1 MLPRVAFAIFLA
13 AACRVSAQEACTDA
27 LPAPPPLLAQPQP
40 VPSSAWLDLRQTTS
54 RNSKTQ
60 EAPEWVEAL
69 SLLPGELTEGG
80 TASKSVFRI
89 RVTPPSPDYKILFFL
104 PGELTEGGTASK
116 SVFRIRVTPPSP
128 DYKILFFRL
137 YFDDKPNQQPELVA
151 WDETGSHI
159 LRSGTLGA
167 GMNLP
172 SSDSLIIPM
181 TGASAI
187 DIEVPGDGK
196 TIRAAYLDWMTS
208 SEVVHPVNVEHR
220 DIIAEPFSVVP
231 ALHAPPG
238 DVENFGTVT
247 ATLAAEAIQLDA
259 RTQQNAVFQFPIE
272 AQPLTAL
279 LTFEIANPRIDAPP
293 EVYINGQNIGAVA
306 LTLPDL
312 ADPGYR
318 GESEPLTTEMHFNYT
333 GWLRAQRSGYRRLRN
348 PSNASPAKVHLGQVG
363 LSSPHRQLNF
373 CDGEAV
379 TLDWECSRRR

>member
-1 MLPRVAFAIFLA
+1 MFTRAAFAIFLA
-13 AACRVSAQEACTDA
+13 TVCCVNAQEALWDA
-27 LPAPPPLLAQPQP
+27 LPAPPPMIAAPLPMATEPPPTVAEPL
-40 VPSSAWLDLRQTTS
+40 PSSAWLDLRQTMS

-60 EAPEWVEAL
+60 EAPTWVEAL
-69 SLLPGELTEGG
+69 TLLPGERTEGG

-89 RVTPPSPDYKILFFL
+89 RVTPP
-104 PGELTEGGTASK
+104 G
-116 SVFRIRVTPPSP
+116 P

-137 YFDDKPNQQPELVA
+137 FFDDKPNQQPELVA
-151 WDETGSHI
+151 WDETGTHI

-172 SSDSLIIPM
+172 SSDSVIIPM

-231 ALHAPPG
+231 ALHAPPE

-247 ATLAAEAIQLDA
+247 ATLAAEAIRLDA
-259 RTQQNAVFQFPIE
+259 RAEQNAVFQFPIE
-272 AQPLTAL
+272 AEPLTAL
-279 LTFEIANPRIDAPP
+279 LTFEITNPRIDAPP
-293 EVYINGQNIGAVA
+293 EVYVNGQNVGAVS

-318 GESEPLTTEMHFNYT
+318 GQAEPLTTDMHFNYT
-333 GWLRAQRSGYRRLRN
+333 GWVRAQKIVPATALKVGANDLVVTNGARTGASAIRATQIQLKYIWDKSDYLLRTG
-348 PSNASPAKVHLGQVG
+348 P
-363 LSSPHRQLNF
+363 
-373 CDGEAV
+373 
-379 TLDWECSRRR
+379 